1 MGNQRCGAQGAVAGS
16 VTRLLKG
23 LTSVVDNSCRSRD
36 FNTQPRVTS
45 PMLYPLGHDCP
56 QSLLRRYLI
65 AISLWRPHFFWRFL
79 LKWELG
85 ICRPSPWPP
94 VILTLR
100 SAWPKPFCRGMSPK
114 FLLSHHSQ
122 SYCRPSVVLP
132 AGSQNSKSLIV
143 LHTSTE
149 LPSGEGHAIGVGV
162 EIDSL
167 MRRDSLFNDSKYF
180 RIDSELVYFSCICHV
195 CAHAAGFIAHNLCS
209 ENAVRMQNAE
219 FGMQYS

>member
-23 LTSVVDNSCRSRD
+23 LTSVVDNSCRSWD
-36 FNTQPRVTS
+36 LNTQPRVTS

-65 AISLWRPHFFWRFL
+65 SISLWRPHFFWRFL

-122 SYCRPSVVLP
+122 SYCRPSVLLP
-132 AGSQNSKSLIV
+132 AGINKPEQQKLNCIAYVHRAAQWRRACCRGGSRNRFSDASRFSLQ
-143 LHTSTE
+143 
-149 LPSGEGHAIGVGV
+149 
-162 EIDSL
+162 
-167 MRRDSLFNDSKYF
+167 RF
-180 RIDSELVYFSCICHV
+180 
-195 CAHAAGFIAHNLCS
+195 
-209 ENAVRMQNAE
+209 
-219 FGMQYS
+219 